1 MMIKKR
7 ELDITLYDWEA
18 RYVLESISKEMER
31 LKVIAEES
39 SDEDEASDAGNDY
52 LEISGLKERLEELVK
67 NTFGN
72 HF

>member
-7 ELDITLYDWEA
+7 ALDIKLYDWEA
-18 RYVLESISKEMER
+18 RYVIESISKEMER

-39 SDEDEASDAGNDY
+39 NDEDEASDAGNDY
-52 LEISGLKERLEELVK
+52 LEISGLKDRLEGLVK
-67 NTFGN
+67 NTFGD